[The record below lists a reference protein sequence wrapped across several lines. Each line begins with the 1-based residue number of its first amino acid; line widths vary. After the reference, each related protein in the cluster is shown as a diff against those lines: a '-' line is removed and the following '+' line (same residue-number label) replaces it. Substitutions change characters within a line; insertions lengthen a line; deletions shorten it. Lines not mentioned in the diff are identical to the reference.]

1 MRPRSCT
8 MTVRCI
14 YFAPITGYSRFT
26 RNYCTHRPDA
36 MLPGNVKENDPAV
49 DWHGLQRMPNH
60 PNNGGRRLLAR
71 VSVTGLEVPVMR
83 IPYKSGF
90 LPTGP
95 LWCCNSCKRRRTD
108 TGQRTR
114 LGWTRKWLQRTFP
127 SNGRKLGLTDVC
139 SSRSAIIGMAPGRA
153 TSGCLQ
159 APLKLTGYSCQLSNT
174 LPRYLR

>member
-49 DWHGLQRMPNH
+49 AWHGLQRMPNH

-83 IPYKSGF
+83 IPYRSGF
-90 LPTGP
+90 LTTGP

-108 TGQRTR
+108 TVQRTR

-139 SSRSAIIGMAPGRA
+139 SSWSAIIGIFFLLHAAKVRSSCEEGPGQSA
-153 TSGCLQ
+153 TVSI
-159 APLKLTGYSCQLSNT
+159 S
-174 LPRYLR
+174 